1 MAIPVFEID
10 VGLSLKNFMEDV
22 PTRDSHRGG
31 GGVGDSR
38 ICLMVYVNIDGIE
51 AIGKGNCELED
62 QVKDP
67 HVNAF
72 FVRFRCIRLVV
83 TCQRWCVF

>member
-1 MAIPVFEID
+1 M
-10 VGLSLKNFMEDV
+10 
-22 PTRDSHRGG
+22 RDSYRGG
-31 GGVGDSR
+31 GGVGGSR
-38 ICLMVYVNIDGIE
+38 VCLAVYVNIDGIE
-51 AIGKGNCELED
+51 AIGKENCELED

-83 TCQRWCVF
+83 TCQGWCVF